1 MITDDPGTPGNGHW
15 ENNIAVVFE
24 HRPNEW
30 SIDAPAIDLNYGWGD
45 HIQLTLQTSLAILKG
60 SDHGAVAG
68 IGGTEAAIKWHFL
81 DQERNIVDMSMF
93 PRIIFNITQSSVRR
107 GLSED
112 GTRFQIPF
120 QVAKRFGSIDLD
132 FEFGPLVGTVGRS
145 EFLYGIVGGVTLA
158 QRNSITGIDDG
169 GDSTPPPAGKV
180 GFSRMTITPH

>member
-120 QVAKRFGSIDLD
+120 QVAKRFGPVDLD
-132 FEFGPLVGTVGRS
+132 FEFGPLVSTVGRS
-145 EFLYGIVGGVTLA
+145 EFLYGIVGGTEVSKRT
-158 QRNSITGIDDG
+158 
-169 GDSTPPPAGKV
+169 
-180 GFSRMTITPH
+180 TIMAELRAPRT